1 MMIQHLQIN
10 LHDTSHSKN
19 EKTKTMIISMDV
31 ENASDKTQHPV
42 MIQTLNKVG
51 TEGTT

>member
-1 MMIQHLQIN
+1 
-10 LHDTSHSKN
+10 
-19 EKTKTMIISMDV
+19 MIISMDV

-51 TEGTT
+51 TEGTNLNKTKVIYDKSTADLIFSS